1 MFARHRTHTLW
12 MTYLLTFNCYATHL
26 PGDDR
31 GWVDRSRGGHRG
43 SYQGPR
49 PELLNHAR
57 RIAEKPYQ
65 LNLLRSRIVLEAIR
79 ETCDF
84 RCWNLLAV
92 HVRSTHVHVVA
103 DGFSDPD
110 RAISDRKA
118 YATRALKRHDAG
130 TAHSKHWARGG
141 STRGLFTV
149 ESIKAAV
156 RYVADGQGEAMSVY
170 VIDQSPR

>member
-1 MFARHRTHTLW
+1 

-65 LNLLRSRIVLEAIR
+65 LNLLRLRIVLEAIR

-110 RAISDRKA
+110 RAISDLKPMQPGRSS
-118 YATRALKRHDAG
+118 ATMPGRLTRSIGRVAGVRAGCLLW
-130 TAHSKHWARGG
+130 S
-141 STRGLFTV
+141 L
-149 ESIKAAV
+149 
-156 RYVADGQGEAMSVY
+156 
-170 VIDQSPR
+170 